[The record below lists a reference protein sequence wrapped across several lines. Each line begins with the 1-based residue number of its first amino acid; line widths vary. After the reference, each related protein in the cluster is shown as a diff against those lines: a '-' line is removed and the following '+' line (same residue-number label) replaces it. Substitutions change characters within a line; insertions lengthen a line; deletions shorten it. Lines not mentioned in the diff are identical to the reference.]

1 MNEITK
7 IVPAT
12 KPDDWASDQEVRWC
26 PGCGDYAIL
35 KAVQRTM
42 PELGVEPH
50 NTVFISGIG
59 CSSRFPY
66 YMETYG
72 FHTIHGRAPTIAT
85 GVKLANPK
93 LDVWLITGD
102 GDGLSIG
109 GNHMLHLIRRN
120 LDCQVLLFNNE
131 NKGLTKGQY
140 SPTSRTGTRS
150 PTSPTGSLE
159 SPVKPCAFALGAG
172 GRFVARTIDT
182 AQKHMPDVLKRAH
195 ANKGTS
201 FVEIYQNCVVYNDGA
216 FDQFTEKKQ
225 APQTQI
231 WLEHGKPMLFA
242 NGTKGLKLNR
252 ETLRLEVVDVV
263 DGDASQVIVHDET
276 NKSVANML
284 IDMPFPEFPVALGV
298 IYCDPAPSFDE
309 AVTVQETKLKAGKT
323 ADLNA
328 LLRRGQSWEVH

>member
-109 GNHMLHLIRRN
+109 GNHMLHLIRRFGSPE
-120 LDCQVLLFNNE
+120 LAHTCGKYLLID
-131 NKGLTKGQY
+131 TV
-140 SPTSRTGTRS
+140 RTVQS
-150 PTSPTGSLE
+150 VYAMWSLPKNHGDAE
-159 SPVKPCAFALGAG
+159 ILRVQHWLEQHCAQALVIDD
-172 GRFVARTIDT
+172 VARRFGFG
-182 AQKHMPDVLKRAH
+182 VRNFKRRFKEATGYTPI
-195 ANKGTS
+195 AY
-201 FVEIYQNCVVYNDGA
+201 VQ
-216 FDQFTEKKQ
+216 
-225 APQTQI
+225 
-231 WLEHGKPMLFA
+231 
-242 NGTKGLKLNR
+242 
-252 ETLRLEVVDVV
+252 TLRLERAKQMLESTRMTLESITYAVGYEDSNSFRRLFQQRV
-263 DGDASQVIVHDET
+263 GMLPAAYRKRFQ
-276 NKSVANML
+276 AN
-284 IDMPFPEFPVALGV
+284 
-298 IYCDPAPSFDE
+298 
-309 AVTVQETKLKAGKT
+309 
-323 ADLNA
+323 N
-328 LLRRGQSWEVH
+328 R